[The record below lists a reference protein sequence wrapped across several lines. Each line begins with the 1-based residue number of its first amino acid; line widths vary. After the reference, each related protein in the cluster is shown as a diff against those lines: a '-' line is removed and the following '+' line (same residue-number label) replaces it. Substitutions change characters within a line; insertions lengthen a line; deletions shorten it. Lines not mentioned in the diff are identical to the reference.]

1 MNIPCKYLINNNLS
15 NEKIQ
20 YYQKLISKYSIA
32 ITKFNKNKNNLIN
45 FKKKLLDWFFSLDLE
60 NKMLVCC
67 VENKKFTNILNK
79 LYLYHKEDNNTKFI
93 IKEELITLK
102 DDENVSFFYSKK
114 PYKES
119 AENNFIESFFEEIIF
134 YQSESSINNYDIYNS
149 YFTLSKKILENEN
162 LFIDYFNKIS
172 NENSFKFPIK
182 INYNT
187 SNKIPIFQF
196 PNWISNNNENNSD
209 KYFTLNEYFCALFEQ
224 VISVRF
230 VLYYHLK
237 ELNEIYSSCY
247 LKEILDRKKIMIN
260 YLNSINERNKFS
272 YFNIN
277 KLIEEMYNNQNLDN
291 FIKKNA
297 NNEIVSNPIYFNRNY
312 ALEEIQYEINQYFKV
327 SNKDLI
333 EMISFIHITQLFT
346 YDDFFCRE
354 IFQIIYDDYSKKIA
368 EDLMENN
375 ISDKELIEDF
385 EKKKRKKK
393 KKKKKKEKEDN
404 ENKNL
409 KIKNLVFE
417 IIDNAF
423 NLGIENEKNK
433 NLITNI
439 NNDNQNNKKKYK
451 KENKFFLYE
460 TIKKNKKT
468 KEEKIKNDFQ
478 KEEEMNK
485 KKTKINNIIDKKI
498 SNNNYLVSLFNIL
511 NTDIKNYIS
520 EQEKFLNLLHNVK
533 RLIYNY
539 LYKITNKVYP
549 NSKLEMYGSSLYNLD
564 IESSDLDL
572 SISSE
577 DKNLSLSSLI
587 IELTKN
593 NNIIYESINPIL
605 TASVPVIKLV
615 INPIKLNDKEINLI
629 YDSIHNNKY
638 YKEYIFDKNE
648 IDKIKVDIALNSIN
662 HNQIVFIQKSL
673 LNFPSMKNVI
683 KILKRCLQEKKINY
697 SYKGGLSSYVLFLLV
712 YSFTKYNF
720 VNNNKKLTSGELL
733 IDFLFYYV
741 MIIDFNHTLIN
752 ANLKNP
758 FLICYNLETIPTI
771 LDPIT
776 LNNAAKSVFKIFDVV
791 NFFNEIYKDIY
802 IINQKIIEKKKYE
815 NIIKILFDNCKDNK
829 RNK

>member
-1 MNIPCKYLINNNLS
+1 MN
-15 NEKIQ
+15 
-20 YYQKLISKYSIA
+20 
-32 ITKFNKNKNNLIN
+32 
-45 FKKKLLDWFFSLDLE
+45 
-60 NKMLVCC
+60 
-67 VENKKFTNILNK
+67 
-79 LYLYHKEDNNTKFI
+79 
-93 IKEELITLK
+93 
-102 DDENVSFFYSKK
+102 
-114 PYKES
+114 
-119 AENNFIESFFEEIIF
+119 
-134 YQSESSINNYDIYNS
+134 
-149 YFTLSKKILENEN
+149 
-162 LFIDYFNKIS
+162 
-172 NENSFKFPIK
+172 
-182 INYNT
+182 
-187 SNKIPIFQF
+187 
-196 PNWISNNNENNSD
+196 
-209 KYFTLNEYFCALFEQ
+209 
-224 VISVRF
+224 
-230 VLYYHLK
+230 
-237 ELNEIYSSCY
+237 
-247 LKEILDRKKIMIN
+247 
-260 YLNSINERNKFS
+260 
-272 YFNIN
+272 
-277 KLIEEMYNNQNLDN
+277 
-291 FIKKNA
+291 
-297 NNEIVSNPIYFNRNY
+297 
-312 ALEEIQYEINQYFKV
+312 
-327 SNKDLI
+327 
-333 EMISFIHITQLFT
+333 
-346 YDDFFCRE
+346 
-354 IFQIIYDDYSKKIA
+354 
-368 EDLMENN
+368 
-375 ISDKELIEDF
+375 
-385 EKKKRKKK
+385 
-393 KKKKKKEKEDN
+393 
-404 ENKNL
+404 
-409 KIKNLVFE
+409 
-417 IIDNAF
+417 
-423 NLGIENEKNK
+423 
-433 NLITNI
+433 
-439 NNDNQNNKKKYK
+439 
-451 KENKFFLYE
+451 
-460 TIKKNKKT
+460 KKNK
-468 KEEKIKNDFQ
+468 I
-478 KEEEMNK
+478 
-485 KKTKINNIIDKKI
+485 INNIIDKKI
-498 SNNNYLVSLFNIL
+498 SNKNYLVSLFNIL

-533 RLIYNY
+533 KLVYNY

-593 NNIIYESINPIL
+593 NNIIFESINPIL

-712 YSFTKYNF
+712 YSFTKFNF
-720 VNNNKKLTSGELL
+720 VNNNKNLSSGELL